1 MSNNQVS
8 PIRLA
13 AIGMDQ
19 RQRNA
24 LRMLFSTNCRNRY
37 VLMEEES
44 SEICILDLDV
54 FGGERL
60 WNEFRQRHPE
70 RPLILVSLKPR
81 PTEDNGTL
89 FVQKPIHVSRLIGA
103 IDQLSHTLNH
113 GTSPEAPEPTS
124 EPTPD
129 TVIVQPKAAPQQTR
143 PPPKP
148 TTQKVASLMTEA
160 QEQAFIGTSPDID
173 PNNHEQLA
181 KIYYVPEHYLQGH
194 IQQAHNQAKR
204 YNKNVAIDGP
214 WPAIDLMIENQH
226 ILVDAGERQ
235 LRPFCTIPDATRE
248 VDLQFHDL
256 EKPTTGRQ
264 EHTLYAFIWQLALW
278 ASRGRLPAGTSLTQ
292 PIYLRRWPN
301 FSRLVV
307 TPYAL
312 AIAAL
317 WAKQPRSLIDT
328 ATSLDIPQRY
338 VFAFYSAANAVQLA
352 GETRRAVDTFIA
364 PPAIEQ
370 SKNRGLFSRILNR
383 LRGNRVES

>member
-1 MSNNQVS
+1 MSNNQIP

-60 WNEFRQRHPE
+60 WHEFRQRHPE

-81 PTEDNGTL
+81 PTEDDFTL
-89 FVQKPIHVSRLIGA
+89 FVQKPIPVKRLIGA
-103 IDQLSHTLNH
+103 IDQLSRTLNQE
-113 GTSPEAPEPTS
+113 TTPEAS

-129 TVIVQPKAAPQQTR
+129 AVTVQPKATPQRTQHSPKSATR
-143 PPPKP
+143 
-148 TTQKVASLMTEA
+148 KVASLMTEA

-181 KIYYVPEHYLQGH
+181 KIYYAPEHYLQGH

-204 YNKNVAIDGP
+204 YNKNVTIEGP
-214 WPAIDLMIENQH
+214 WPAVDLMIEKQH

-248 VDLQFHDL
+248 VDLIFHNL
-256 EKPTTGRQ
+256 VKPTTGRQ
-264 EHTLYAFIWQLALW
+264 EYTLYAFIWQLALW

-317 WAKQPRSLIDT
+317 WTKQPRSLIDT

-364 PPAIEQ
+364 PTAIEQ
-370 SKNRGLFSRILNR
+370 SKNRGIFSRLLNR
-383 LRGNRVES
+383 LRGYRDES